1 MRMEWGDF
9 SPRECVT
16 LLSAMAGGGVREEG
30 WARVMKFQRDS
41 KIHHTVRRGFLED
54 EGVRTRKERGGGDS
68 FGSVDLVGRPNPSG
82 LCWASA
88 SACGILWGLG
98 SLGQVAHQF

>member
-1 MRMEWGDF
+1 
-9 SPRECVT
+9 
-16 LLSAMAGGGVREEG
+16 
-30 WARVMKFQRDS
+30 MKFQRDS

-82 LCWASA
+82 LC
-88 SACGILWGLG
+88 
-98 SLGQVAHQF
+98 